1 MLAISM
7 YMELGSAH
15 SGGVSGFTAGKLSVQ
30 LGGASAAALRKSA
43 ETMLGAYLDAGGF
56 AFVGVQG

>member
-1 MLAISM
+1 
-7 YMELGSAH
+7 MELGSAH

-43 ETMLGAYLDAGGF
+43 ETLLGAYLDSGGF
-56 AFVGVQG
+56 EFVGVQG